1 MIFKDPL
8 AFLLLLGIPFIYF
21 IRYKN
26 KKRNSSGIPF
36 PSVSFISDIP
46 ISIRQRF
53 EFIKPSLLI
62 FAMVFLVAALARPQY
77 GMEEVKT
84 VNKGIAIEMVV
95 DRSGSMGAGIRYEGK
110 NISRLDAVKLVF
122 TNFVLGNGK
131 ELKGRADDLIGLVSF
146 ARYSD
151 TVYPLSL
158 SHTTITEFLKNVSL
172 VSNRNED
179 GTAIG
184 DALALGSARLKTVE
198 DELDNLENKE
208 GYIIKSKIIILLT
221 DGQNNWGKYSPVQA
235 AELARDWGVKI
246 YAIGIGGEDVE
257 TLTQV
262 AGITGGKYFSADTVK
277 GLTKVYEEIDSLEKS
292 EIESVKYMDYKEAF
306 FPFAIAAFIF
316 ISLYI
321 ILSATLL
328 RRIP

>member
-1 MIFKDPL
+1 MMFQDPL
-8 AFLLLLGIPFIYF
+8 ALLLLLGIPLVLLL
-21 IRYKN
+21 RYRKN
-26 KKRNSSGIPF
+26 KKKHSGIPF
-36 PSVSFISDIP
+36 PSVSLAEGIP
-46 ISIRQRF
+46 RSFRQRLG
-53 EFIKPSLLI
+53 FIKPILLI
-62 FAMVFLVAALARPQY
+62 FSMILLVIALARPQY

-95 DRSGSMGAGIRYEGK
+95 DRSGSMGTGIRYEGK
-110 NISRLDAVKLVF
+110 NITRLDAVKVVF

-131 ELKGRADDLIGLVSF
+131 ELNGRTNDLVGLVSF
-146 ARYSD
+146 ARYAD

-158 SHTTITEFLKNVSL
+158 SHTTITGFLKNVSL
-172 VSNRNED
+172 VNDQNED

-198 DELDNLENKE
+198 DELDNLETKD

-221 DGQNNWGKYSPVQA
+221 DGQNNWGKYSPVEA
-235 AELARDWGVKI
+235 AELARDWGIKI
-246 YAIGIGGEDVE
+246 YAIGIGGEDVD
-257 TLTQV
+257 TLTRV
-262 AGITGGKYFSADTVK
+262 AKITGGKYFSADNVK

-292 EIESVKYMDYKEAF
+292 EIESIKYMDYKEAF
-306 FPFAIAAFIF
+306 LPFALSAL
-316 ISLYI
+316 ISIVLYI

>member
-1 MIFKDPL
+1 MMFQNPL
-8 AFLLLLGIPFIYF
+8 AFLFLFGIPLAVLM
-21 IRYKN
+21 RHRKT
-26 KKRNSSGIPF
+26 KRDQSGIPF
-36 PSVSFISDIP
+36 PSVAIAAGIPRSF
-46 ISIRQRF
+46 RQRLS
-53 EFIKPSLLI
+53 FIKPLLLI
-62 FAMVFLVAALARPQY
+62 FAMVLLVIALARPRY

-95 DRSGSMGAGIRYEGK
+95 DHSGSMGAGIRYEGK
-110 NISRLDAVKLVF
+110 NITRLDAVKLVF
-122 TNFVLGNGK
+122 TNFVMGNGK
-131 ELKGRADDLIGLVSF
+131 ELEGRSNDLVGLVSF
-146 ARYSD
+146 ARYAD

-158 SHTTITEFLKNVSL
+158 SHTTITGFLKNVSL
-172 VSNRNED
+172 VTNKNED

-184 DALALGSARLKTVE
+184 DAIALGSARLKTVE
-198 DELDNLENKE
+198 TELEKQGNDV

-221 DGQNNWGKYSPVQA
+221 DGQNNWGKLTPLEA
-235 AELARDWGVKI
+235 AELARDWGIQI
-246 YAIGIGGEDVE
+246 YTIGIGGEDIN
-257 TLTQV
+257 TLAQV
-262 AGITGGKYFSADTVK
+262 SNITGGKHFTADNVS

-306 FPFAIAAFIF
+306 LPFVIAALFS

>member
-1 MIFKDPL
+1 MIFQDPL
-8 AFLLLLGIPFIYF
+8 AFLLLLVIPVIFL
-21 IRYKN
+21 IRYK
-26 KKRNSSGIPF
+26 KGKRSNSGIPF
-36 PSVSFISDIP
+36 PSVSLVSDLP
-46 ISIRQRF
+46 RSFRQKLG
-53 EFIKPSLLI
+53 FIKPFLLV
-62 FAMVFLVAALARPQY
+62 FSMVLLVVALARPQY

-110 NISRLDAVKLVF
+110 NITRLDAVKLVF

-131 ELKGRADDLIGLVSF
+131 ELKGRSNDLIGLVSF
-146 ARYSD
+146 ARYAD

-158 SHTTITEFLKNVSL
+158 SHTTITGFLKNVSL
-172 VSNRNED
+172 VTDRNED

-184 DALALGSARLKTVE
+184 DALALGSARLKTIE
-198 DELDNLENKE
+198 DALDDLENKE
-208 GYIIKSKIIILLT
+208 DYIIKSKIIILLT

-235 AELARDWGVKI
+235 AEIARDWGIKI

-257 TLTQV
+257 TLTKV
-262 AGITGGKYFSADTVK
+262 ASITGGKYFSADNVK

-306 FPFAIAAFIF
+306 LPFAIAAFIF

>member
-1 MIFKDPL
+1 MIFQNPL
-8 AFLLLLGIPFIYF
+8 AFLLLLLIPLLYLLRIK
-21 IRYKN
+21 KN
-26 KKRNSSGIPF
+26 KKAQSGIPF
-36 PSVSFISDIP
+36 PSVSLSKEIP
-46 ISIRQRF
+46 RSIRQRL
-53 EFIKPSLLI
+53 EFVKPLLLI
-62 FAMVFLVAALARPQY
+62 VAIILLVIALARPRY

-84 VNKGIAIEMVV
+84 VNKGIAIEMIV

-110 NISRLDAVKLVF
+110 NITRLDAVKLVF

-131 ELKGRADDLIGLVSF
+131 ELKGRSNDLIGLVSF

-158 SHTTITEFLKNVSL
+158 SHTTITGFLKNVSL
-172 VSNRNED
+172 VQDRNED

-184 DALALGSARLKTVE
+184 DALALGAARLKTVE
-198 DELDNLENKE
+198 TELENKE
-208 GYIIKSKIIILLT
+208 NKDSYIIKSKIIILLT
-221 DGQNNWGKYSPVQA
+221 DGQNNWGKLSPFQA
-235 AELARDWGVKI
+235 AELSRDWGVKI
-246 YAIGIGGEDVE
+246 YAIGIGGEDVK
-257 TLTQV
+257 TLTEV
-262 AGITGGKYFSADTVK
+262 ANITGGKYFSADSVN
-277 GLTKVYEEIDSLEKS
+277 GLSKVYEEIDKLEKS

-306 FPFAIAAFIF
+306 FPFTVAALFA